1 MVYYAVKVLLSAVLI
16 VLVTEIA
23 KRSTLAGALIASVP
37 LTSVLA
43 FVWLYWD
50 TRDAARVAGLS
61 IDIFWGY
68 PSLAFLSRCRCS
80 SGWAGDSGRAWSRNG
95 RHGRM
100 LRRHDRYT
108 APVRRGGVSR
118 GLAANPPWP
127 PFFKRGP
134 VGGRRCAA
142 NLQWCA
148 GTFSGPTPL

>member
-61 IDIFWGY
+61 IDIFWLVI
-68 PSLAFLSRCRCS
+68 PSLALFIALPLLIRLGWGFWS
-80 SGWAGDSGRAWSRNG
+80 SLVASMAVTVACYAATVVI
-95 RHGRM
+95 
-100 LRRHDRYT
+100 LRRF
-108 APVRRGGVSR
+108 GV
-118 GLAANPPWP
+118 GA
-127 PFFKRGP
+127 
-134 VGGRRCAA
+134 
-142 NLQWCA
+142 
-148 GTFSGPTPL
+148 